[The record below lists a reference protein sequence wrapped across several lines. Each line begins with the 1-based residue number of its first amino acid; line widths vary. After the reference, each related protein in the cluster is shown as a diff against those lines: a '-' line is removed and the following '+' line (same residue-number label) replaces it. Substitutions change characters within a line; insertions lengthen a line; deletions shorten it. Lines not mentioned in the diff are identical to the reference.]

1 MLPPG
6 NDDEQGFSQ
15 QLGRLDR
22 PTKVCPTVV
31 IADDQVFMLQTVMSV
46 LEGVFNV
53 VGIAEDGVR
62 AVELVHELAPDIVIL
77 DISMPGMN
85 GIEAALLL
93 KNEGCPAKIV
103 FLSAHEDRD
112 FVDAALC
119 AGAVA
124 YVVKRRLATDLIPGL
139 GKALTAP

>member
-1 MLPPG
+1 
-6 NDDEQGFSQ
+6 
-15 QLGRLDR
+15 
-22 PTKVCPTVV
+22 
-31 IADDQVFMLQTVMSV
+31 
-46 LEGVFNV
+46 
-53 VGIAEDGVR
+53 
-62 AVELVHELAPDIVIL
+62 LAPDIVIL

-124 YVVKRRLATDLIPGL
+124 
-139 GKALTAP
+139 